1 MSANYFSTTRF
12 RNRSFDHISLP
23 AVQQLSDLALQYPG
37 KTVFITRFTPEDQ
50 LLTHLIVEHAL
61 PVRVVADS
69 ESAPYDILM
78 RSVDFFKGNIELSTR
93 QSRQAAHDFEARYPS
108 VAQAYA
114 ERPAIRPLVQVL
126 SGHHLLVSAVRKDG
140 AQLPLLWDEAR
151 QRAVVHPLFNW
162 TDRQVWSY
170 LQAFGIPTQQRPPE
184 VVFPR
189 EAAGA
194 SIWRRAAILLKSKKK
209 SVIANGKPERF
220 TGVLQA
226 PALALGFE

>member
-50 LLTHLIVEHAL
+50 LLTHLIVEHAP

-78 RSVDFFKGNIELSTR
+78 RSVDFFKGSIELSTR

-184 VVFPR
+184 HVFRTAAAPSVWR
-189 EAAGA
+189 LAAG
-194 SIWRRAAILLKSKKK
+194 LLKSKKK
-209 SVIANGKPERF
+209 PIILSSKLEPYTDIRQ
-220 TGVLQA
+220 TH
-226 PALALGFE
+226 ALALGFK